1 MNASR
6 HLAEV
11 VEFLSFFDVD
21 DGVGGIRRFEANA
34 ILVAAIG
41 LNCKVAVNAGDDDI
55 TTCWAKRTVNYQ
67 KVAIMNSGFDHGI
80 ALDSDKAGG
89 SRTLDKKFVQIKRR
103 L

>member
-34 ILVAAIG
+34 ILVAAKG
-41 LNCKVAVNAGDDDI
+41 LNCKIAINAGDDYI
-55 TTCWAKRTVNYQ
+55 AACGAQ
-67 KVAIMNSGFDHGI
+67 GAIHNE
-80 ALDSDKAGG
+80 
-89 SRTLDKKFVQIKRR
+89 
-103 L
+103 